1 MTTAKTFDI
10 HDYDFL
16 YEEEVNNL
24 EAETFQE
31 ASPSCARTHETASG
45 KQKSET
51 GVRQALTDTARKA
64 QEKGNE
70 LWKSTE
76 NVRKNTARAAKKKAR
91 SSGTARPTRGRTPNR
106 SGTIRPNGSRK
117 LPLRGTPAP

>member
-45 KQKSET
+45 KQKSE
-51 GVRQALTDTARKA
+51 GSVRQAMTDTARKA
-64 QEKGNE
+64 KEKGSE
-70 LWKSTE
+70 LWKNTE
-76 NVRKNTARAAKKKAR
+76 NVREKTALTAKEK
-91 SSGTARPTRGRTPNR
+91 SMQF
-106 SGTIRPNGSRK
+106 
-117 LPLRGTPAP
+117 